1 MDRQALYTFTF
12 PGAGKP
18 AGLAVDL
25 HEENGALCFHDPDYS
40 INHILCL
47 FIKAWIFL
55 DALAHAL
62 FRFLDIRKH
71 EVADLPNTNGQ
82 SLK

>member
-40 INHILCL
+40 INHIFCL
-47 FIKAWIFL
+47 FIKA
-55 DALAHAL
+55 
-62 FRFLDIRKH
+62 
-71 EVADLPNTNGQ
+71 
-82 SLK
+82 